1 MRLYNTIMMAIVACA
16 AVLLPY
22 GTAAAAACGGNDME
36 PAAAESLRP
45 GTTDPEDGAI
55 TLTDGT
61 GREKN
66 VSYLD
71 AIRFE
76 DFELIK
82 DFSNTLPKDTQ
93 TVCLNMNI
101 ILDSTR
107 IRTQHT
113 VSLTPVLVS
122 RDGKREI
129 PFGTVII
136 DGRTR
141 HKVFLRRDRLDGSQP
156 QRDSAM
162 AIIQRKN
169 GKIQEYS
176 YLFWEGTGDAR
187 YDMNSGFVV
196 KGEDTAGFLQ
206 EKLSELGLTPSEYNE
221 FIVYWLP
228 KMQGNPWNLITFQTS
243 VYTEQAKLHIEP
255 EPDSV
260 IRVFMAY
267 RALEK
272 PVEMPEPILSSMPR
286 KGFTVVE
293 WGGTE
298 VK

>member
-1 MRLYNTIMMAIVACA
+1 MKKKYGALILML
-16 AVLLPY
+16 AVLL
-22 GTAAAAACGGNDME
+22 AAAGCRNREEEAVAAKPVIYLYPEKAEEVSVWLDYDGELTCTY
-36 PAAAESLRP
+36 PAY
-45 GTTDPEDGAI
+45 EDGWHVIARP
-55 TLTDGT
+55 DGT
-61 GREKN
+61 LQN
-66 VSYLD
+66 L
-71 AIRFE
+71 
-76 DFELIK
+76 
-82 DFSNTLPKDTQ
+82 
-93 TVCLNMNI
+93 
-101 ILDSTR
+101 
-107 IRTQHT
+107 
-113 VSLTPVLVS
+113 
-122 RDGKREI
+122 RDG
-129 PFGTVII
+129 
-136 DGRTR
+136 
-141 HKVFLRRDRLDGSQP
+141 
-156 QRDSAM
+156 
-162 AIIQRKN
+162 
-169 GKIQEYS
+169 QEYS

-206 EKLSELGLTPSEYNE
+206 EKLSELGLTPAEYNE

-255 EPDSV
+255 KPDSV